1 MTVFLHYVFA
11 SMALVSGVMVISA
24 VNPVHSVLFLIL
36 VFCNIFVILLML
48 GAEFLAMLF
57 ITVYVGAIAVLFL
70 FVVMMLPTHGQAF
83 GGKSLV
89 TTLPIGLIVG
99 ACFAA
104 ELFFVLCATSTSRTW
119 GLYYQGSSTGSFMD
133 HASTVVI
140 SDLVPDALVMQ
151 VEELTSVEVLGRV
164 LFTEYFSSFLLSSLI
179 LLVAMVGAIVLT
191 MHRRGEVRRQ
201 EVCDQVNR
209 SFDIPSFT

>member
-11 SMALVSGVMVISA
+11 SMALISAVMVISA

-36 VFCNIFVILLML
+36 VFCNVFVLLLML
-48 GAEFLAMLF
+48 GADFLAMLF

-70 FVVMMLPTHGQAF
+70 FVVMMLPTHGQAS

-89 TTLPIGLIVG
+89 TSLPIGVIVG
-99 ACFAA
+99 ACFVGG
-104 ELFFVLCATSTSRTW
+104 LFLVLSATSGEGGVGVSVVSYAIRLTE
-119 GLYYQGSSTGSFMD
+119 LST
-133 HASTVVI
+133 I
-140 SDLVPDALVMQ
+140 
-151 VEELTSVEVLGRV
+151 EVLGGV
-164 LFTEYFSSFLLSSLI
+164 LFTSYFSSFLASSLI

-209 SFDIPSFT
+209 SFDIPSFH

>member
-11 SMALVSGVMVISA
+11 SMALISAVMVISA

-36 VFCNIFVILLML
+36 VFCNVFVLLLML
-48 GAEFLAMLF
+48 GADFLAMLF

-70 FVVMMLPTHGQAF
+70 FVVMMLPTHGQSS
-83 GGKSLV
+83 GSKSLV
-89 TTLPIGLIVG
+89 TSLPIGFIVG
-99 ACFAA
+99 ACFVG
-104 ELFFVLCATSTSRTW
+104 ELFLVLCATSTSRSW
-119 GLYYQGSSTGSFMD
+119 GGGGSSLPDVF
-133 HASTVVI
+133 AVQLAELSTI
-140 SDLVPDALVMQ
+140 
-151 VEELTSVEVLGRV
+151 EVLGGV
-164 LFTEYFSSFLLSSLI
+164 LFTSYFSSFLISSLI

-209 SFDIPSFT
+209 SFDIPSFS

>member
-1 MTVFLHYVFA
+1 VGSKKKREMTVLLHYVFA

-89 TTLPIGLIVG
+89 TTLPIGFIVG

-119 GLYYQGSSTGSFMD
+119 GLYYQGSGSSM
-133 HASTVVI
+133 VGG
-140 SDLVPDALVMQ
+140 DLVPEALVMQ

-164 LFTEYFSSFLLSSLI
+164 LFTEYFTSFLLSSLI

-209 SFDIPSFT
+209 SFDIPSFV

>member
-89 TTLPIGLIVG
+89 TTLPIGFIVG

-119 GLYYQGSSTGSFMD
+119 GLYYQGSSTGSQMG
-133 HASTVVI
+133 SSMVG
-140 SDLVPDALVMQ
+140 SDLAPEALVMQ

-209 SFDIPSFT
+209 SFDIPSFV

>member
-1 MTVFLHYVFA
+1 MTVVLHYIFA

-24 VNPVHSVLFLIL
+24 VNPVHCVLFLIL

-57 ITVYVGAIAVLFL
+57 LTVYVGAIAVLFL

-83 GGKSLV
+83 GGKALV
-89 TTLPIGLIVG
+89 TTLPIGFIVG

-104 ELFFVLCATSTSRTW
+104 ELFFVVCATSTSRTW
-119 GLYYQGSSTGSFMD
+119 G
-133 HASTVVI
+133 HPTVSVAKPN
-140 SDLVPDALVMQ
+140 SGAGAGDLVSNSLVLQ
-151 VEELTSVEVLGRV
+151 VEEYSSVEVLGRV

-179 LLVAMVGAIVLT
+179 LLVAMIGAIVLT

-209 SFDIPSFT
+209 GFDIPSFS

>member
-89 TTLPIGLIVG
+89 TTLPIGFIVG

-119 GLYYQGSSTGSFMD
+119 GGQGGQG
-133 HASTVVI
+133 AG
-140 SDLVPDALVMQ
+140 DLVPDALVLQ

-209 SFDIPSFT
+209 NFDIPSFV

>member
-1 MTVFLHYVFA
+1 
-11 SMALVSGVMVISA
+11 MALVSGVMVISA

-89 TTLPIGLIVG
+89 TTLPIGFIVG

-119 GLYYQGSSTGSFMD
+119 GLYYQGSSTGSQMG
-133 HASTVVI
+133 SSMVG
-140 SDLVPDALVMQ
+140 SDLVPEALVMQ

-209 SFDIPSFT
+209 SFDIPSFV

>member
-89 TTLPIGLIVG
+89 TTLPIGFIVG

-119 GLYYQGSSTGSFMD
+119 GLYYQGSSTGSQMG
-133 HASTVVI
+133 SSMVGN
-140 SDLVPDALVMQ
+140 DLVPDALVMQ

-209 SFDIPSFT
+209 SFDIPSFV

>member
-11 SMALVSGVMVISA
+11 SMALISAVMVISA

-36 VFCNIFVILLML
+36 VFCNVFVLLLML
-48 GAEFLAMLF
+48 GADFLAMLF

-70 FVVMMLPTHGQAF
+70 FVVMMLPTHGQSSNS
-83 GGKSLV
+83 KSLV
-89 TTLPIGLIVG
+89 TSLPIGFIVG
-99 ACFAA
+99 ACFVG
-104 ELFFVLCATSTSRTW
+104 ELFLVLCATSTSRSW
-119 GLYYQGSSTGSFMD
+119 GGVPVMHLEGQVADLST
-133 HASTVVI
+133 I
-140 SDLVPDALVMQ
+140 
-151 VEELTSVEVLGRV
+151 EVLGGV
-164 LFTEYFSSFLLSSLI
+164 LFTSYFSSFLISSLI

-209 SFDIPSFT
+209 SFDIPSFR

>member
-89 TTLPIGLIVG
+89 TTLPIGFIVG

-119 GLYYQGSSTGSFMD
+119 GLYYQGSSTGSQMG
-133 HASTVVI
+133 SSMVGN
-140 SDLVPDALVMQ
+140 DLLPDALVMQ

-209 SFDIPSFT
+209 SFDIPSFV